1 MARTAARQMNP
12 RNIARCRTAMMTV
25 ILIAAL
31 ASFADVRRADAQY
44 DPMGRPLQPPYP
56 TYAYPPAAPQRE
68 VIEPPVTR
76 RAGRADASRRV
87 GRLHP
92 VRRELAPRKRT
103 AVERRNVARSLRNV
117 DRDQKSVRREES
129 RNQRNVRREEIRR
142 KPVKPVENQRETA
155 EKSGYKRVSDL
166 VNFPKFFPGL
176 GIIFVKPDTLP
187 TGPYLCFDR
196 KDQLI
201 ATVYMV
207 SIKDIDAHKALEA
220 AGVSGPVDHVSFYF
234 NAGHPGMDMPHY
246 HFVIW
251 HVSKKD
257 EARVAQ

>member
-1 MARTAARQMNP
+1 MARPAAAGQVN
-12 RNIARCRTAMMTV
+12 ARKANFARGRTAMM
-25 ILIAAL
+25 IAALLVAL
-31 ASFADVRRADAQY
+31 ASFADLHQAKAQY
-44 DPMGRPLQPPYP
+44 SPMAPPQQPPYP
-56 TYAYPPAAPQRE
+56 TYMPPSSATQPPGQVA
-68 VIEPPVTR
+68 EPPMAR
-76 RAGRADASRRV
+76 RRVERADTQRRIV
-87 GRLHP
+87 HRKPRKL
-92 VRRELAPRKRT
+92 VPRKR
-103 AVERRNVARSLRNV
+103 AVAERRNVSRNGRNV
-117 DRDQKSVRREES
+117 GRNDRSVRPAA
-129 RNQRNVRREEIRR
+129 NRR
-142 KPVKPVENQRETA
+142 KPAKTVENQRETA

-176 GIIFVKPDTLP
+176 GIIYVKPDTLP

-196 KDQLI
+196 KDQLV

-207 SIKDIDAHKALEA
+207 SIKDIDDHKTLDA

-234 NAGHPGMDMPHY
+234 NPGHPGMDMPHY